1 MYYYIFYMFNA
12 GKMHT
17 HKDNTP
23 QKGRERTNFFI
34 FYLISLYKYFRTK
47 CTKAEIKIVINNKI
61 EKFGYFSRPHQ
72 FLIILNH
79 AFIEWRRHID
89 EQ

>member
-1 MYYYIFYMFNA
+1 MFNA
-12 GKMHT
+12 EKCI

-23 QKGRERTNFFI
+23 QKGRERTKFFI

-47 CTKAEIKIVINNKI
+47 LYQRRNQNDKNYINNKI

-72 FLIILNH
+72 FLIILNPVYRMEASH
-79 AFIEWRRHID
+79 R
-89 EQ
+89 

>member
-1 MYYYIFYMFNA
+1 MQEKCIHI
-12 GKMHT
+12 KTIH
-17 HKDNTP
+17 HK
-23 QKGRERTNFFI
+23 KSERAYKIFI
-34 FYLISLYKYFRTK
+34 FYSISLYKYFRTK